1 MERVKTLALVGSPRK
16 AGNTDTLVEYILKGW
31 ASKGHAY
38 EKLYLYD
45 YEISPC
51 TDCRQ
56 CKRGDYVCMINDG
69 MQKIYPKME
78 EANLIIFGTPIY
90 WYGPTAKMKLL
101 VDRLRPFIATGKLKG
116 KRALLVAP
124 SEEGAE
130 ACGPLIEMFRRSFD
144 YLGIELAGKILA
156 KAYEKAEVA
165 EDHQELKRAYDL
177 GTSLGSSIG

>member
-1 MERVKTLALVGSPRK
+1 MKTLALVGSPRK
-16 AGNTDTLVEYILKGW
+16 GGNTDTLVKHILSGW
-31 ASKGHAY
+31 TSKGHAY
-38 EKLYLYD
+38 ERLYLYD

-56 CKRGDYVCMINDG
+56 CKSGDHACTISDG
-69 MQKIYPKME
+69 MQEIYPKME
-78 EANLIIFGTPIY
+78 EADLIIFGTPLY

-101 VDRLRPFIATGKLKG
+101 VDRMRPFVARGTLKG
-116 KRALLVAP
+116 KKALIVTP
-124 SEEGAE
+124 SEEGPA

-144 YLGIELAGKILA
+144 YLGMELAGKVLT

-165 EDHQELKRAYDL
+165 EDQQELKRAYDL